1 MTLLEQGGAERG
13 GVSYLVT
20 VFKGSG
26 TQMTRVCGK
35 HYLRPIS
42 RGQIRRKHMTG
53 NNLEKVGDLSA

>member
-1 MTLLEQGGAERG
+1 MNQAKWMSLNYINSSYDSLAARGGGGERG

-26 TQMTRVCGK
+26 TQMTGVCGK

-42 RGQIRRKHMTG
+42 IGEIK
-53 NNLEKVGDLSA
+53 

>member
-1 MTLLEQGGAERG
+1 MTLLERGGAERG

-26 TQMTRVCGK
+26 TQMTGVCGK

-42 RGQIRRKHMTG
+42 IGEIK
-53 NNLEKVGDLSA
+53 